1 MPDSMFTHPIG
12 ELLQEG
18 IGARTDNVHLD
29 AEQDQRPMSQDRKKI
44 LV

>member
-18 IGARTDNVHLD
+18 IGAQTDNVRLD
-29 AEQDQRPMSQDRKKI
+29 AEQDQRPMSQDRNNFFI
-44 LV
+44 